1 MLAVRNKLVTC
12 NEPRN
17 PRYIYSVYNLKTL
30 KLQSD
35 LRPKMRKFIAVF
47 VCTKTLFLNK
57 LHAHFV
63 N

>member
-12 NEPRN
+12 NGPRN

-47 VCTKTLFLNK
+47 FMHKDTVFK
-57 LHAHFV
+57 
-63 N
+63 